1 MRPFSTMRLQFAFGE
16 WTSSA
21 LRYSVFTLLLLLPL
35 AAQAVT
41 VSMSFEN
48 YSGTLAEDGTI
59 SHFIAVGYTSPEPIR
74 SLTLSYY
81 VPTRAYNVTWH
92 GDRGSITN
100 ANMTTYNS
108 YYQLLHLSIN
118 FGVDESEYA
127 LNLSYNTAPDIR
139 AYGRLVRATVCPF
152 ATNVTSRITLPAGG
166 VYLSSTPDM
175 DFAGSPPSAEL
186 ALYDCASLVYLRQ
199 TGEGYTLSSIGKNYL
214 LVHTSQSSLRNVSQE
229 ITLTASFIPRIES
242 ELGLPFPF
250 KHMAYVVLPTQSTDI
265 LPWAAGEYHAPGVV
279 LVRPNATTYALAETL
294 VHETTHAFNS
304 QIPHVQGADNWFDE
318 GMADYMEHMAFLES
332 GRYEEALFPENNP
345 RAQTHLSDLRYYYG
359 NNYTFMTDWDPT
371 NSAYDE
377 WRNFGYAYSQLVIRA
392 YADEFG
398 SGALRS
404 TYACLAVHGG
414 SSIPQQEFSDMLTDC
429 MSNASGGA
437 DPEGFLN
444 PGKSLLGDESAFADY
459 IDRIGSSD
467 FVAVEPDHTPTPS
480 TTPSGTQTPTPTET
494 PSPTPT
500 PTPEETATPGET
512 PPPHPTPTPV
522 QPPAPCCLAYIA
534 FLVLPLLAASAAS
547 RRGRAA

>member
-1 MRPFSTMRLQFAFGE
+1 MRPFSTMRL
-16 WTSSA
+16 
-21 LRYSVFTLLLLLPL
+21 FTLLLLLPL
-35 AAQAVT
+35 AVQAIT
-41 VSMSFEN
+41 VSTSFEN

-59 SHFIAVGYTSPEPIR
+59 SHFIEVGYSSPEPIR

-152 ATNVTSRITLPAGG
+152 TTNVTSRITLPEGG

-186 ALYDCASLVYLRQ
+186 TIYDCISLVYLRQ
-199 TGEGYTLSSIGKNYL
+199 TGTGYTLSSIGKNYL
-214 LVHTSQSSLRNVSQE
+214 LVHTSQSSLRNVSQD
-229 ITLTASFIPRIES
+229 ITMAASFIPRIES

-250 KHMAYVVLPTQSTDI
+250 KHMAYVILPLQSTDI

-279 LVRPNATTYALAETL
+279 LVRPNATTYALAETI

-318 GMADYMEHMAFLES
+318 GMADYMEHQAFLEA
-332 GRYEEALFPENNP
+332 GDYEEALFPENNP

-359 NNYTFMTDWDPT
+359 NNYTFMMEWDPT

-392 YADEFG
+392 YVDEFG

-404 TYACLAVHGG
+404 TYACLVVHGN
-414 SSIPQQEFSDMLTDC
+414 SVIPQQEFTDLLTGC
-429 MSNASGGA
+429 MSNSSGGA
-437 DPEGFLN
+437 DPEEFLN
-444 PGKSLLGDESAFADY
+444 PGKSLLGDEGAFADY
-459 IDRIGSSD
+459 IDRIGSSA
-467 FVAVEPDHTPTPS
+467 FIAVEPDHTPTPPV
-480 TTPSGTQTPTPTET
+480 TPTPSPGGSVTPTPSPGGSVTPTPTET
-494 PSPTPT
+494 PSPTPI
-500 PTPEETATPGET
+500 PTPEETAIPTPGET